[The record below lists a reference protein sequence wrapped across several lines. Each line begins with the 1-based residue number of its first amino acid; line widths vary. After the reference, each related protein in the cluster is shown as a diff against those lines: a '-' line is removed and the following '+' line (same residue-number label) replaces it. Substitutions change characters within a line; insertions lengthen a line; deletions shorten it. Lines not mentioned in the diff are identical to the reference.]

1 MELFDIEEYDL
12 HGRLN
17 QFLSSAKQQD
27 AFDDTDFDEF
37 DALID
42 ETDFSDF
49 EGKTF
54 KENFAKVKSKI
65 TKVQVPK
72 GRTVIVEGQQEQNF
86 TKALSAKARIEQ
98 KRSLKSD
105 SPRKLKPAP
114 VVEGIDVQEGERVV
128 LKGRNKKLVSKVLI
142 PKDRQVIVEGASKM
156 MLSED
161 KRDTLIKQLGYYNGK
176 KLQELIIEIDN
187 NSENDFIISLFDPSM
202 PLDYLYSTSQNLN
215 NRITVGGGA
224 LQYSDLMFNI
234 LANPPLIH
242 SAYIT
247 LEGSTSQV
255 SRQEVLAMQFVNKNA
270 QGYKKI
276 DPVNLSLKIDT
287 MQVFNNVIAF
297 DLHESLNRPFIPDG
311 LDVINYTIYAGIK
324 ATIVFFYEQIH
335 IKDVYYDEA
344 RKSKILL

>member
-1 MELFDIEEYDL
+1 MELFDINEYDL

-17 QFLSSAKQQD
+17 QFLSAAGKMPEVEED
-27 AFDDTDFDEF
+27 GFDE
-37 DALID
+37 ID
-42 ETDFSDF
+42 DILDDFDFSDF
-49 EGKTF
+49 DGDNF
-54 KENFAKVKSKI
+54 KENFAKVKSRI
-65 TKVQVPK
+65 NKVIVPK
-72 GRTVIVEGQQEQNF
+72 NRTVIVEGKQ
-86 TKALSAKARIEQ
+86 TITLVSKRVKPIRQ
-98 KRSLKSD
+98 KSSLKSD
-105 SPRKLKPAP
+105 SSINTKPQRD
-114 VVEGIDVQEGERVV
+114 VEGIPVQEGEEVQ
-128 LKGRNKKLVSKVLI
+128 LKGRNKKLISKVVI
-142 PKDRQVIVEGASKM
+142 PNDRNVIVEGASKM

-187 NSENDFIISLFDPSM
+187 NSENDFVLSLFDPSM

-224 LQYSDLMFNI
+224 LQYTDLMFNI
-234 LANPPLIH
+234 LANPLLIH
-242 SAYIT
+242 SAYFT
-247 LEGSTSQV
+247 LEGTTTQV

-311 LDVINYTIYAGIK
+311 LDVINYTIYAGVK
-324 ATIVFFYEQIH
+324 ATLVFFYEQIH

>member
-1 MELFDIEEYDL
+1 MELFDINEYDL

-17 QFLSSAKQQD
+17 QFLSAAGKMPEVEED
-27 AFDDTDFDEF
+27 GFDE
-37 DALID
+37 ID
-42 ETDFSDF
+42 DILDDFDFSDF
-49 EGKTF
+49 DGDNF
-54 KENFAKVKSKI
+54 KENFAKVKSRI
-65 TKVQVPK
+65 NKVIVPK
-72 GRTVIVEGQQEQNF
+72 NRPVIVEGKQ
-86 TKALSAKARIEQ
+86 TPTLVSKRVKPVRQ
-98 KRSLKSD
+98 KSSLKSD
-105 SPRKLKPAP
+105 SSINRKPQRD
-114 VVEGIDVQEGERVV
+114 VEGIPVQEGEEVQ
-128 LKGRNKKLVSKVLI
+128 LKGRNKKLISKVII
-142 PKDRQVIVEGASKM
+142 PNDRNVVVEGASKM

-187 NSENDFIISLFDPSM
+187 EGENDFVLSLFDPSM

-234 LANPPLIH
+234 LANPLLIH
-242 SAYIT
+242 SAYFT
-247 LEGSTSQV
+247 LEGTTTQV

-311 LDVINYTIYAGIK
+311 MDVINYTIYAGVK
-324 ATIVFFYEQIH
+324 ATLVFFYEQIH

>member
-17 QFLSSAKQQD
+17 QFLSGAKKQN
-27 AFDDTDFDEF
+27 AFDNADFDEI
-37 DALID
+37 DSLID
-42 ETDFSDF
+42 ETDFSQF
-49 EGKTF
+49 EGKPF

-72 GRTVIVEGQQEQNF
+72 GRTVIVEGKQKPTLE
-86 TKALSAKARIEQ
+86 RIAGKQLPTVQ

-105 SPRKLKPAP
+105 TSIKQQPE
-114 VVEGIDVQEGERVV
+114 VSGIDVQDGEHVV

-142 PKDRQVIVEGASKM
+142 PKERNVIVEGASKM
-156 MLSED
+156 MLAED
-161 KRDTLIKQLGYYNGK
+161 KRNTMIKQLGYFNGK

-187 NSENDFIISLFDPSM
+187 DSEIDFIVSLFDPSM
-202 PLDYLYSTSQNLN
+202 PLDYLYNTSQNLN
-215 NRITVGGGA
+215 NRISVGGGA

-242 SAYIT
+242 SAYFT

-255 SRQEVLAMQFVNKNA
+255 SKQEVLAMQFVNKNA
-270 QGYKKI
+270 QGYKKV

-287 MQVFNNVIAF
+287 MQVFNNSIAF

-311 LDVINYTIYAGIK
+311 MDVINYTIYAGVK
-324 ATIVFFYEQIH
+324 ATLVFFYEQIH

-344 RKSKILL
+344 RKSKVLL

>member
-1 MELFDIEEYDL
+1 M
-12 HGRLN
+12 
-17 QFLSSAKQQD
+17 
-27 AFDDTDFDEF
+27 
-37 DALID
+37 
-42 ETDFSDF
+42 
-49 EGKTF
+49 
-54 KENFAKVKSKI
+54 
-65 TKVQVPK
+65 
-72 GRTVIVEGQQEQNF
+72 
-86 TKALSAKARIEQ
+86 
-98 KRSLKSD
+98 
-105 SPRKLKPAP
+105 
-114 VVEGIDVQEGERVV
+114 QEGEEVQ
-128 LKGRNKKLVSKVLI
+128 LKGRNKKLISKVII
-142 PKDRQVIVEGASKM
+142 PNDRNVVVEGASKM

-161 KRDTLIKQLGYYNGK
+161 KRDNMIKQLGYYNGK

-187 NSENDFIISLFDPSM
+187 EGENDFVLSLFDPSM

-234 LANPPLIH
+234 LANPLLIH
-242 SAYIT
+242 SAYFT
-247 LEGSTSQV
+247 LEGTTSQV
-255 SRQEVLAMQFVNKNA
+255 SKQEVLAMQFVNKNA

-311 LDVINYTIYAGIK
+311 LDVINYTIYAGVK
-324 ATIVFFYEQIH
+324 ATLVFFYEQIH

>member
-1 MELFDIEEYDL
+1 MELFDIQEYDL

-17 QFLSSAKQQD
+17 QFLSGERSED
-27 AFDDTDFDEF
+27 SFNDDDFDHI
-37 DALID
+37 DTLID
-42 ETDFSDF
+42 DIDFTNFD
-49 EGKTF
+49 GDNF
-54 KENFAKVKSKI
+54 KQNFARVKSKI
-65 TKVQVPK
+65 NKVVVPA
-72 GRTVIVEGQQEQNF
+72 GREVVIEGR
-86 TKALSAKARIEQ
+86 KRPARISKIPMPKSGQ
-98 KRSLKSD
+98 KSSLKSD
-105 SPRKLKPAP
+105 SSIKQKPDIQDIP
-114 VVEGIDVQEGERVV
+114 VQDGEQVI
-128 LKGRNKKLVSKVLI
+128 LKGRNKKLVSKVMI
-142 PKDRQVIVEGASKM
+142 PKDRNVIVEGASKM

-161 KRDTLIKQLGYYNGK
+161 KRNNLVKQLGYFQGK

-187 NSENDFIISLFDPSM
+187 QSENDFPVALFDPSM

-247 LEGSTSQV
+247 IEGTNSQIL
-255 SRQEVLAMQFVNKNA
+255 SQEVLAMQFANKNA

-276 DPVNLSLKIDT
+276 DPVNLSLKLDT
-287 MQVFNNVIAF
+287 MQFFNNVIAF

-311 LDVINYTIYAGIK
+311 MDVINYTIYAGVK